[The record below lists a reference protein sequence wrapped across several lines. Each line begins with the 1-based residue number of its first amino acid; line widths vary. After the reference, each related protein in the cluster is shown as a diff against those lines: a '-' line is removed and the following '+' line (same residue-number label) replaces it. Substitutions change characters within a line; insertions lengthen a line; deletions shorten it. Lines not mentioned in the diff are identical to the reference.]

1 MRSFIISCTFSFAVT
16 HEKVA
21 WGVTEDIIQVWLNL
35 QKSPG
40 NSINPNTHTDT
51 HRYTHTCCVFG
62 SCLPR
67 QQFSRWLVSS
77 HFLLLCCAERKGSG
91 EGERGGFPQRF
102 FIYFVLSLSFLSAC
116 LRKRTKS
123 TRQSQ
128 TSLTPPPPPPHTA
141 KAASVYPSLSLLPLL
156 LLLFPLMPSYSSAP
170 SSCLPRSS
178 PLLLPSYF
186 TACRLAALLEFNKWN
201 SLNFIHSPPSLHPF
215 PSFPCLPVRARSQTI
230 SNFPFFLTFGW

>member
-128 TSLTPPPPPPHTA
+128 TSLTPHPPPPHWQG
-141 KAASVYPSLSLLPLL
+141 SILLPFPLPTSL
-156 LLLFPLMPSYSSAP
+156 TPPTLSSNAKLLFSAFFLPSPFLPFAAAFLFY
-170 SSCLPRSS
+170 CLP
-178 PLLLPSYF
+178 
-186 TACRLAALLEFNKWN
+186 
-201 SLNFIHSPPSLHPF
+201 
-215 PSFPCLPVRARSQTI
+215 PCS
-230 SNFPFFLTFGW
+230 TFGI